1 MASPPFL
8 PNLLPAGVSGSQA
21 GMIESNEEAAQTRAP
36 KHFSKKLNFSVYL
49 RFYQSLEESRVTYL
63 RGLYNHPSNGL
74 EFIKPVI
81 VIFLAGLAAPPKI
94 SRSLDY

>member
-36 KHFSKKLNFSVYL
+36 KHFSKKLNFSVY
-49 RFYQSLEESRVTYL
+49 FDFTKV
-63 RGLYNHPSNGL
+63 
-74 EFIKPVI
+74 
-81 VIFLAGLAAPPKI
+81 
-94 SRSLDY
+94 